1 MAEAVE
7 LMFEK
12 ISYRAL
18 NSRQKENY
26 NFQKVAGELADYGY
40 NCLRLND
47 DWQGA
52 DFLACHID
60 GTTFLKVQ
68 LKGRMCIDSKYCGKS
83 IHIAFLSGN
92 DCYVYPHDE
101 FMDTVLAMN
110 KINNSKSWL
119 NGRAYSWPYLPK
131 WAVSALAP
139 YKV

>member
-1 MAEAVE
+1 
-7 LMFEK
+7 MFK
-12 ISYRAL
+12 RVSYSDL

-60 GTTFLKVQ
+60 GNVFLKIQ
-68 LKGRMCIDSKYCGKS
+68 LKGRMTIDKKYLGKD
-83 IHIAFLSGN
+83 IHIAFLNG
-92 DCYVYPHDE
+92 DECFVYPHDE
-101 FMDTVLAMN
+101 MLERILKLD
-110 KINNSKSWL
+110 KIGTSKSWL
-119 NGRAYSWPYLPK
+119 EVGAYSWPHPPV
-131 WAVSALAP
+131 WAKDILND